1 MNNTLN
7 IASYTFKKFLKTS
20 VLYGIFFL
28 DLLLIF
34 LVKSIDLF
42 NIGTQPLI
50 LIDSIVSIFEVMGVL
65 LLLAVTANN
74 IRGEVEKK
82 TIYLILSKP
91 VNKIEYL
98 LGKILGIAYYLGI
111 FSLIT
116 IVISIFIMN
125 SVDPHYTGLLVLA
138 LIYKTFYLFIF
149 IGVFLFFSIFL
160 RPTIMIAVS
169 LIVYYI
175 ANMNFDY
182 IELILSNSYT
192 KAGIGILKFIKFLLP
207 NGDYL
212 DLKFAAMQ
220 LTHLPFLYIVAS
232 IFYILSYLTFI
243 LLLSTW
249 IFKKKEF

>member
-7 IASYTFKKFLKTS
+7 IAKYTFKKFLKSS

-28 DLLLIF
+28 DVLLIF
-34 LVKSIDLF
+34 IVKSVNFF

-50 LIDSIVSIFEVMGVL
+50 LIDSIVSIFEVMGVI

-74 IRGEVEKK
+74 IRAEIEKK

-91 VNKIEYL
+91 VNKVEYL
-98 LGKILGIAYYLGI
+98 LGKIIGISYYLGI
-111 FSLIT
+111 FSIIT
-116 IVISIFIMN
+116 IIISFFIMN
-125 SVDPHYTGLLVLA
+125 SVDPNYTGLLILA
-138 LIYKTFYLFIF
+138 LVYKTFYLFIF

-192 KAGIGILKFIKFLLP
+192 NAGIEVLKFIKFVLP

-232 IFYILSYLTFI
+232 IFYVLSYLTFI

-249 IFKKKEF
+249 VFKKKEF